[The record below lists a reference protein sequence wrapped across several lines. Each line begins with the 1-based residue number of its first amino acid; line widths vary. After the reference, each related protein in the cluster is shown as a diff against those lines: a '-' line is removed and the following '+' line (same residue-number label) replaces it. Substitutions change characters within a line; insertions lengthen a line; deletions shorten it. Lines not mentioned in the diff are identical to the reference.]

1 MPYRQQL
8 SFLTVLLLMLQKALS
23 SYQDSTAL
31 ALVVLQL
38 CLQACKVDVFA
49 EPADASAAA
58 GTAEIAVDVAAAAAA
73 ILEIAAAVMIEA
85 WVEVVVVVAVDLI

>member
-1 MPYRQQL
+1 MPHRQQL
-8 SFLTVLLLMLQKALS
+8 SFLTVLLLLPKKALA
-23 SYQDSTAL
+23 SYQDVQT
-31 ALVVLQL
+31 
-38 CLQACKVDVFA
+38 CRRTDVFA

-85 WVEVVVVVAVDLI
+85 WVEVVVVAAVDLI